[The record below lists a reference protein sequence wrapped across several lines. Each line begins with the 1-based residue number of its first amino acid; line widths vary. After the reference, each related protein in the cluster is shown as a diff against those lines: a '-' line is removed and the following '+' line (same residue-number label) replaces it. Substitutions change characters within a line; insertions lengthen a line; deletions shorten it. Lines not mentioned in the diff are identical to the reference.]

1 MRFLGIGDAADLGSL
16 YLRLAADGHDV
27 KIYIDNPSCRDTLL
41 GLIPQV
47 ENWQAELTWIRE
59 AGSEGCILFE
69 NVGAGRGEI
78 QDRLRVD
85 GFSVIGSSAY
95 GARLENDR
103 AYAQKILAELGLPS
117 APVFEF
123 SEIKPAIEFIRSRPA
138 RYVVKPNNPDAWTF
152 IGRLSNGEDVAAYIG
167 SAPKLASNRFILM
180 EFVEGIEM
188 GVGAYFNGND
198 FLTPACLDWEHKR
211 FFPNDL
217 GEITGE
223 MGTVVTFSDSKTF
236 FDRTLGKMGPLLRQN
251 GYCGYINLNTIVNE
265 KGIWP
270 LEFTCRFGYPGY
282 AILDPLQ
289 RTSWAQL
296 FRAMLRRC
304 SLNLET
310 EPGFCLGIVMTTPPF
325 PFSREQVPEPK
336 GLPIIFNGELSS
348 VDQANLH
355 YGEAGLEDGILVTSG
370 ANGYTLVVTGVGDSI
385 EAAREAALAL
395 VDKVIIPNAR
405 YRCDIGQKLIDG
417 DLERIRAWGYI
428 DRS

>member
-27 KIYIDNPSCRDTLL
+27 KIYIENHSCRDTLL
-41 GLIPQV
+41 GLIPHV
-47 ENWQAELTWIRE
+47 DNWQTELAWVRE

-69 NVGAGRGEI
+69 NATAGRGAF
-78 QDRLRVD
+78 QDRLRAD
-85 GFSVIGSSAY
+85 NFNVIGSSAF

-103 AYAQKILAELGLPS
+103 AYAQRILAELGLRTAS
-117 APVFEF
+117 VFEF
-123 SEIKPAIEFIRSRPA
+123 SEIEPAIEFIRTRPA

-152 IGRLSNGEDVAAYIG
+152 VGSLSNGADVAAYIA
-167 SAPKLASNRFILM
+167 SAQNLASNRFILM
-180 EFVEGIEM
+180 EFVDGIEL
-188 GVGAYFNGND
+188 GVGAYFNGYD

-223 MGTVVTFSDSKTF
+223 MGTVVTFSGTKRF
-236 FDRTLGKMGPLLRQN
+236 FNRTLGKMAPLLRQN
-251 GYCGYINLNTIVNE
+251 RYCGYINLNTIVNE
-265 KGIWP
+265 RGIWP

-282 AILDPLQ
+282 SILDPLQ

-296 FRAMLRRC
+296 FRAMLDRR
-304 SLNLET
+304 SMRFEV
-310 EPGFCLGIVMTTPPF
+310 EPGFGVGIVMTTPPF

-336 GLPIIFNGELSS
+336 GLPIIFKGELSA

-355 YGEAGLEDGILVTSG
+355 YGEVGLKDGVLVTSG
-370 ANGYTLVVTGVGDSI
+370 ANGYTLVVTGTGHSI
-385 EAAREAALAL
+385 EAARDAAHAL

-417 DLERIRAWGYI
+417 DLERIRAWGFF
-428 DRS
+428 DT

>member
-1 MRFLGIGDAADLGSL
+1 
-16 YLRLAADGHDV
+16 
-27 KIYIDNPSCRDTLL
+27 
-41 GLIPQV
+41 
-47 ENWQAELTWIRE
+47 
-59 AGSEGCILFE
+59 LFE
-69 NVGAGRGEI
+69 NVAVGRGAL
-78 QDRLRVD
+78 QDRLRAD
-85 GFSVIGSSAY
+85 GFNVIGSSAF

-103 AYAQKILAELGLPS
+103 AYAQTILAELGLPS

-123 SEIKPAIEFIRSRPA
+123 SQIKPAIEFIRMRPA

-152 IGRLSNGEDVAAYIG
+152 VGSLPDGADVAAYIV
-167 SAPKLASNRFILM
+167 SASNLTSRSFIIM

-188 GVGAYFNGND
+188 GIGAYFNGVD
-198 FLTPACLDWEHKR
+198 FLAPACLDWEHKR

-223 MGTVVTFSDSKTF
+223 MGTVVTFSGTKTF

-289 RTSWAQL
+289 RTNWAQL

-304 SLNLET
+304 SLHLET

-336 GLPIIFNGELSS
+336 ELPIMFNGELSAI
-348 VDQANLH
+348 DKANLH
-355 YGEAGLEDGILVTSG
+355 YGEVGLKDGILVTSG
-370 ANGYTLVVTGVGDSI
+370 ANGYTLVVTGVGHSI
-385 EAAREAALAL
+385 EAARETALAL

-405 YRCDIGQKLIDG
+405 YRCDIGQKLIEG
-417 DLERIRAWGYI
+417 DLERIRAWGFI
-428 DRS
+428 DS